1 MEEDQE
7 KIEKAKKEEA
17 EKKEKALK
25 EAAEKREDAL
35 KEEALKKAAKEEQAK
50 VKTLEKKEAKKEQAV
65 ELSKEAVKE
74 GAKGLW
80 QSTKNFFKELL
91 DFREDTDRDATLA
104 AIKGDIPFK
113 GATAWILVC
122 SIFVASVGLNANS
135 TAVVIG
141 AMLISPLM
149 GPILGIGLSVAIN
162 DIDTLKKSLINF
174 GVMIGLSLLTA
185 FLFFYTFPL
194 NEETSELLGRVK
206 PDIRDVL
213 IAFFGGLALIIART
227 KKGTIASVIF
237 GVAIATAL
245 MPPLCTAGYGLSQG
259 NFKYFFNAM
268 YLFTINTIF
277 IALATFL
284 VVKILGFPMLKY
296 ADSASRKRTGRI
308 AAILAVVVMIP
319 AVYTFI
325 DVLKENKFN
334 TAAKIFVDNELGA
347 MPHAD
352 YIKKSGVFTYNANK
366 KGESTLVFNS
376 YGLDEIPE
384 STIALL
390 RNRMSTY
397 GALANC
403 KLIFNQNRFKNL
415 DNLKFMSELRYRDSL
430 DLLTQVEKINFLED
444 KVRKLS
450 KYEAY
455 QIPFLELSKEVNINY
470 ENIERLSYSSVI
482 SSNFNKIDTLA
493 VFTAKW
499 KNDTKSEEITKDKD
513 KLYRWLKQK
522 YSLDTLVVKEN

>member
-1 MEEDQE
+1 MEES
-7 KIEKAKKEEA
+7 KFNFSEE
-17 EKKEKALK
+17 EETKD
-25 EAAEKREDAL
+25 EA
-35 KEEALKKAAKEEQAK
+35 
-50 VKTLEKKEAKKEQAV
+50 VKQ
-65 ELSKEAVKE
+65 SKEAVKKD
-74 GAKGLW
+74 AKGLFY
-80 QSTKNFFKELL
+80 SIRKFFSELL

-113 GATAWILVC
+113 GATAWILIC
-122 SIFVASVGLNANS
+122 SIFVASVGLNADS

-162 DIDTLKKSLINF
+162 DIDTLRKSLINF
-174 GVMIGLSLLTA
+174 SVMIVLSLITA

-259 NFKYFFNAM
+259 NFGFFFNAM

-277 IALATFL
+277 IALATFI

-296 ADSASRKRTGRI
+296 ANSAKRKRIGRI
-308 AAILAVVVMIP
+308 ATVLAIVVMIP
-319 AVYTFI
+319 AVITFI
-325 DVLKENKFN
+325 DVWKESNFNNAAKKFLKE
-334 TAAKIFVDNELGA
+334 ELDA
-347 MPHAD
+347 LPHVNF
-352 YIKKSGVFTYNANK
+352 IKENATYHYVGT
-366 KGESTLVFNS
+366 KGESSIIELNS
-376 YGLDEIPE
+376 FGLDEI
-384 STIALL
+384 SDNTISVL
-390 RNRMSTY
+390 RARLKGY
-397 GALANC
+397 PALANTE
-403 KLIFNQNRFKNL
+403 LIFNQNKSKNL
-415 DNLKFMSELRYRDSL
+415 DNIKYMEQLRYRDSL
-430 DLLTQVEKINFLED
+430 DLLSQSDKIAFLEN
-444 KVRKLS
+444 KVAKLA
-450 KYEAY
+450 KYEAL
-455 QIPFLELSKEVNINY
+455 QIPFEELSKEVKINY
-470 ENIERLSYSSVI
+470 ENIQRLSYSSVV
-482 SSNFNKIDTLA
+482 SSNFSKIDTVA

-499 KNDTKSEEITKDKD
+499 NESAKEEDITKEKD

-522 YSLDTLVVKEN
+522 YDLDTLVVKREN